1 MWDEEINKKIKEA
14 ADQYHPAYDEEA
26 WGKMEKL
33 LDKHLPQKKD
43 WRRIIYFFPL
53 FIIVAVVLFFMISRK
68 ESTPSSKISEK
79 PGLKSN
85 SEKSQDQNL
94 SAGKVATR
102 HSAVK
107 PGKGAVVA
115 DVNMKNEVLNETP
128 AKALNHT
135 AKKIDKLAADG
146 NITVVERKTQLTKN
160 VRPVGQEKKGEDES
174 LSIEAN
180 AQKRSPGEINNTNE
194 PIVKAGNL
202 SNNDIL
208 PPGISVNNDSLKTV
222 STNITIDQKE
232 TIKSTDL
239 AKVENPKV
247 AKSNIAQKKT
257 RKGFIHNFG
266 IGLSI
271 GPDVSAAELSNTGKI
286 TLAYGA
292 QLSYSIT
299 RKFTLRTGF
308 YVAKK
313 IYSVDDTEYHLPRG
327 STWNNFLESV
337 DADCK
342 VHEIPVTLSYNFGK
356 SKNHHW
362 FASAGLSSYFMKRE
376 SYVYYYKDP
385 IRGNYNRPWEVSNKN
400 KNYFSVLDISGG
412 YEYFIN
418 QRFSISAE
426 PYVKIPFS
434 GIGAGK
440 IKLNSAGILFSVGVK
455 PF

>member
-53 FIIVAVVLFFMISRK
+53 FMIVAVVLFLMISRK
-68 ESTPSSKISEK
+68 ESTPSSKISGK

-85 SEKSQDQNL
+85 SEKSQNQNL
-94 SAGKVATR
+94 STGKVATKL
-102 HSAVK
+102 SAVK
-107 PGKGAVVA
+107 PGKHPEVA
-115 DVNMKNEVLNETP
+115 DVNMKNEVLKETP
-128 AKALNHT
+128 ANALNHT
-135 AKKIDKLAADG
+135 KKIDKLSADRS
-146 NITVVERKTQLTKN
+146 ITVAERKTQLTKN
-160 VRPVGQEKKGEDES
+160 ARPVGQEKKGENES
-174 LSIEAN
+174 LSIEVN
-180 AQKRSPGEINNTNE
+180 AQKRSARKINNTNE

-202 SNNDIL
+202 SDNMIL
-208 PPGISVNNDSLKTV
+208 PPGVSVDNDSLKTV

-232 TIKSTDL
+232 TVRSTDL
-239 AKVENPKV
+239 AKVDNPKV
-247 AKSNIAQKKT
+247 AKSNIAQKKI

-266 IGLSI
+266 IGLSV
-271 GPDVSAAELSNTGKI
+271 GPDVSAAGLGNTGKI

-308 YVAKK
+308 YVAEK
-313 IYSVDDTEYHLPRG
+313 IYSVDDAEYHIPRG

-337 DADCK
+337 DANCK
-342 VHEIPVTLSYNFGK
+342 VHEIPVTLIYNFGK

-385 IRGNYNRPWEVSNKN
+385 IRGSYNRPWEVSNKN

-412 YEYFIN
+412 YEYLIN
-418 QRFSISAE
+418 KRFSISAE

-440 IKLNSAGILFSVGVK
+440 IKLNSAGILFSIGMK

>member
-180 AQKRSPGEINNTNE
+180 AQKRSPSEINNTN
-194 PIVKAGNL
+194 
-202 SNNDIL
+202 
-208 PPGISVNNDSLKTV
+208 
-222 STNITIDQKE
+222 
-232 TIKSTDL
+232 
-239 AKVENPKV
+239 
-247 AKSNIAQKKT
+247 
-257 RKGFIHNFG
+257 
-266 IGLSI
+266 
-271 GPDVSAAELSNTGKI
+271 
-286 TLAYGA
+286 
-292 QLSYSIT
+292 
-299 RKFTLRTGF
+299 
-308 YVAKK
+308 
-313 IYSVDDTEYHLPRG
+313 
-327 STWNNFLESV
+327 
-337 DADCK
+337 
-342 VHEIPVTLSYNFGK
+342 
-356 SKNHHW
+356 
-362 FASAGLSSYFMKRE
+362 
-376 SYVYYYKDP
+376 
-385 IRGNYNRPWEVSNKN
+385 
-400 KNYFSVLDISGG
+400 
-412 YEYFIN
+412 
-418 QRFSISAE
+418 
-426 PYVKIPFS
+426 
-434 GIGAGK
+434 
-440 IKLNSAGILFSVGVK
+440 
-455 PF
+455 